1 MLQPGMAVTQRRKLL
16 TGAIG
21 VATVSYMVACGGM
34 GGGET
39 SGNLMAPGGAS
50 SRGGSGGAS
59 GSGYGGGE
67 TSGNLMA
74 PPPVEVPP
82 PGPGPGTG
90 GTAPEAADS
99 GVSGSSSTTDSGA
112 AAGATDSG
120 AAPDEADAAAVAADA
135 AVD

>member
-1 MLQPGMAVTQRRKLL
+1 MAVTQRRKLL
-16 TGAIG
+16 TAAIG
-21 VATVSYMVACGGM
+21 VATVSYVVACGGL

-39 SGNLMAPGGAS
+39 SGNLMAPGGAP

-74 PPPVEVPP
+74 PPYVEVPP
-82 PGPGPGTG
+82 SKPEPGPGTG
-90 GTAPEAADS
+90 GAAPEAADS

-120 AAPDEADAAAVAADA
+120 AAPDDADAAAATGDA
-135 AVD
+135 AVN